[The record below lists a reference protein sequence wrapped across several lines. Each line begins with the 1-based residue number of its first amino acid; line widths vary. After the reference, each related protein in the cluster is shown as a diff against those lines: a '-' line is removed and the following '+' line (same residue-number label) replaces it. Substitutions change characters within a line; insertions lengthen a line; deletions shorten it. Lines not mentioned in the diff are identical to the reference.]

1 MTDVLTA
8 KIVKH
13 DQYYSRVIEM
23 IPGELYKHT
32 VSEDA
37 DGAQESKYH
46 NKRKLPLTHDE
57 RKNISKAKK
66 AEKYSAPSSAAPAAV
81 ESTQFESVAVESE
94 PTKPVE
100 AGDMDGLRQRLQ
112 VRLCFWCGATRSTCL
127 LTIPFHFS
135 MTYRLV
141 L

>member
-1 MTDVLTA
+1 
-8 KIVKH
+8 
-13 DQYYSRVIEM
+13 M

-66 AEKYSAPSSAAPAAV
+66 AEKYSAPSSAAPVAV
-81 ESTQFESVAVESE
+81 ESTQIESVEVEAE

-112 VRLCFWCGATRSTCL
+112 VLLFDAMQCYVPFLNHRFWLSFTHAGTYYEPKGTTCL
-127 LTIPFHFS
+127 QQACEGC
-135 MTYRLV
+135 
-141 L
+141 

>member
-13 DQYYSRVIEM
+13 DQYYTRVIDM

-66 AEKYSAPSSAAPAAV
+66 AEKYSAPSAAV
-81 ESTQFESVAVESE
+81 PVPVETKPVEPVVVESAE

-112 VRLCFWCGATRSTCL
+112 VL
-127 LTIPFHFS
+127 FHDAHA
-135 MTYRLV
+135 MMLIH
-141 L
+141 